1 VTLLGELSLAF
12 VIESIALAAL
22 WLAMGAAAGFLVTT
36 ATGSRPGSVADLR
49 APALA
54 GLAGA
59 MVVGSLSLRLAAPE
73 PLLLAV
79 GRREVPI
86 VWSLVGA
93 LVGALLAGLSRRS
106 GSTRGQSI
114 CGCGTTATGW
124 P

>member
-1 VTLLGELSLAF
+1 VTLLGELALAF

-22 WLAMGAAAGFLVTT
+22 WLAMGAAAGFLVSM
-36 ATGSRPGSVADLR
+36 ATGSRPGSVGDLR
-49 APALA
+49 TPALA

-79 GRREVPI
+79 GRRDVPI

-93 LVGALLAGLSRRS
+93 LAGALLAVLSRR
-106 GSTRGQSI
+106 R
-114 CGCGTTATGW
+114 TTPA
-124 P
+124 